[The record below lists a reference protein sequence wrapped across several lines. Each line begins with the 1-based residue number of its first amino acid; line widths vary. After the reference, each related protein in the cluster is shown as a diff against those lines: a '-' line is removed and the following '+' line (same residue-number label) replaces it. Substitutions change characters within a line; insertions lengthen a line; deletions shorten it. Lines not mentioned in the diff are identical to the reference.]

1 MQKSVSKY
9 ASDESEPEPEPES
22 PSASEG
28 EGEDVNSDD
37 EQSASKTNKETISKV
52 KSILGFGDEDSDN
65 GTPKVSDSETETDM
79 EGDDT
84 EGEGLDEEGEP
95 EEVPSIKN
103 GFSKLLGSL
112 KNAVGNIGSDSGS
125 AAVEA
130 EAANIDKPGR
140 RKGKSGAAAA
150 AAASSKPA
158 SASASR
164 NKKVRGIQPT
174 EAELGYNSD
183 EDDEGENSD
192 DENMD
197 DDDDDESKLKKFDKD
212 LREDYLV
219 NFHPESLIQNYDE
232 IYNLARVVRDAN
244 GVIVDSLH
252 RTLPMMTKYEK
263 TRILGQRAKQINDGA
278 TPFVKVPENVIDGY
292 LIAIKELEEK
302 KIPFIIR
309 RPLPN
314 LGSEYW
320 MVEDLEI
327 VI

>member
-1 MQKSVSKY
+1 MQKQSTSPKY
-9 ASDESEPEPEPES
+9 ASDPES
-22 PSASEG
+22 ASASASED
-28 EGEDVNSDD
+28 EDVNSD
-37 EQSASKTNKETISKV
+37 EEKTPVKDTIGKV
-52 KSILGFGDEDSDN
+52 KSILGFGEEESDN
-65 GTPKVSDSETETDM
+65 PDVVSGSETETET
-79 EGDDT
+79 EGDDSEGE
-84 EGEGLDEEGEP
+84 EGEGEGGEEKP
-95 EEVPSIKN
+95 NLKS

-112 KNAVGNIGSDSGS
+112 KKAVSSIGSDSGS

-130 EAANIDKPGR
+130 EQANIDKSSRG
-140 RKGKSGAAAA
+140 KGKSVASAA
-150 AAASSKPA
+150 AAASK
-158 SASASR
+158 SASSR
-164 NKKVRGIQPT
+164 RKKTRGIQPT
-174 EAELGYNSD
+174 EEELAYKS
-183 EDDEGENSD
+183 EEGEEGNSD

-197 DDDDDESKLKKFDKD
+197 DDDDDDSKLKKFDKE

-244 GVIVDSLH
+244 GVVVDNLH
-252 RTLPMMTKYEK
+252 KTLPMMTKYEK

-278 TPFVKVPENVIDGY
+278 TPFVKVPEGVIDGY
-292 LIAIKELEEK
+292 LIALKELEEK

-314 LGSEYW
+314 RGSEYW

>member
-1 MQKSVSKY
+1 MQKPATSPKY
-9 ASDESEPEPEPES
+9 ASDPES
-22 PSASEG
+22 ASASASED
-28 EGEDVNSDD
+28 EDVNSD
-37 EQSASKTNKETISKV
+37 EEKTPVKDTIGKV
-52 KSILGFGDEDSDN
+52 KSILGFGEEESDN
-65 GTPKVSDSETETDM
+65 PDVVSGSETETET
-79 EGDDT
+79 EGDDSEGE
-84 EGEGLDEEGEP
+84 EGEGEGEGG
-95 EEVPSIKN
+95 EEKPNLKS

-112 KNAVGNIGSDSGS
+112 KKAVSSIGSDSGS

-130 EAANIDKPGR
+130 EQANIDKSSRG
-140 RKGKSGAAAA
+140 KGKSVASAA
-150 AAASSKPA
+150 AAASK
-158 SASASR
+158 SASSR
-164 NKKVRGIQPT
+164 RKKTRGIQPT
-174 EAELGYNSD
+174 EEELAYKS
-183 EDDEGENSD
+183 EEGEEGNSD

-197 DDDDDESKLKKFDKD
+197 DDDDDDSKLKKFDKE

-244 GVIVDSLH
+244 GIVIDNLH
-252 RTLPMMTKYEK
+252 KTLPMMTKYEK

-278 TPFVKVPENVIDGY
+278 TPFVKVPEGVIDGY
-292 LIAIKELEEK
+292 LIALKELEEK

-314 LGSEYW
+314 RGSEYW

>member
-1 MQKSVSKY
+1 MQKAVPKY
-9 ASDESEPEPEPES
+9 ASDESEPEPES

-28 EGEDVNSDD
+28 EDATSDD
-37 EQSASKTNKETISKV
+37 EQSASRTNKDTISKV

-65 GTPKVSDSETETDM
+65 GTPKVSDSDTDM

-84 EGEGLDEEGEP
+84 EGEGLDDEGQL

-140 RKGKSGAAAA
+140 RKGKSAAAA
-150 AAASSKPA
+150 ETSSKPA

-164 NKKVRGIQPT
+164 KKKIRGIQPT

-183 EDDEGENSD
+183 DDEGENSD

-212 LREDYLV
+212 VREDYLV

-252 RTLPMMTKYEK
+252 RTLPMLTKYEK
-263 TRILGQRAKQINDGA
+263 TSILGQRAKQINDGA
-278 TPFVKVPENVIDGY
+278 TPFVKIPENVIDGY
-292 LIAIKELEEK
+292 LIAIRELEEK

-314 LGSEYW
+314 RGSEYW

>member
-1 MQKSVSKY
+1 MQKAVSKY
-9 ASDESEPEPEPES
+9 ASDESEPEPES

-28 EGEDVNSDD
+28 EDVNSD
-37 EQSASKTNKETISKV
+37 EEKSVSKTNKETISKV

-65 GTPKVSDSETETDM
+65 GSTKVSDSETDTDM

-112 KNAVGNIGSDSGS
+112 KNAVSNIGSDSGS

-140 RKGKSGAAAA
+140 RKGKSAAAA
-150 AAASSKPA
+150 TETSSKP
-158 SASASR
+158 SSVSR
-164 NKKVRGIQPT
+164 KKKIRGIQPT

-252 RTLPMMTKYEK
+252 RTLPMLTKYEK

-278 TPFVKVPENVIDGY
+278 TPFVKIPENVIDGY

-314 LGSEYW
+314 RGSEYW

>member
-1 MQKSVSKY
+1 MKKNDSKY
-9 ASDESEPEPEPES
+9 ASDDSEPEPEPES

-28 EGEDVNSDD
+28 EDVNSDE
-37 EQSASKTNKETISKV
+37 EQSSSRTNRNTINKV
-52 KSILGFGDEDSDN
+52 KSILGFGNEDSDDAS
-65 GTPKVSDSETETDM
+65 PKVSDSETETDM

-84 EGEGLDEEGEP
+84 EGEDIDENGQL

-112 KNAVGNIGSDSGS
+112 KNAVGNIGSESGS

-130 EAANIDKPGR
+130 EEANINKAGR
-140 RKGKSGAAAA
+140 RKGKSSGAAASESSSKL
-150 AAASSKPA
+150 ASS
-158 SASASR
+158 SR
-164 NKKVRGIQPT
+164 KKKVRGIQPT
-174 EAELGYNSD
+174 QAELAYNSD
-183 EDDEGENSD
+183 DDEGANSD

-197 DDDDDESKLKKFDKD
+197 DDNEDDESKLKKFDKD
-212 LREDYLV
+212 VREEYLV

-232 IYNLARVVRDAN
+232 IYNLARVVRDEN

-252 RTLPMMTKYEK
+252 KTLPMMTKYEK

-278 TPFVKVPENVIDGY
+278 TPFVKVPEGVIDGY
-292 LIAIKELEEK
+292 LIAMKELEEK

-314 LGSEYW
+314 RGSEYW

-327 VI
+327 II

>member
-1 MQKSVSKY
+1 MQKAVSKY
-9 ASDESEPEPEPES
+9 ASDESDPEPES
-22 PSASEG
+22 PSAS

-65 GTPKVSDSETETDM
+65 GTPKVSDSETETDV

-150 AAASSKPA
+150 AETSSKL
-158 SASASR
+158 SSASR
-164 NKKVRGIQPT
+164 KKKIRGIQPT

-314 LGSEYW
+314 RGSEYW